1 MRDIYLDNN
10 ATTPL
15 LAPVWEAMRAFLG
28 PEPGNPASAHK
39 FGRRARQ
46 AVEDSRELIAELL
59 GAGRDE
65 VVFTAGATEANNL
78 AVFGL
83 TGSEPAHIVASP
95 IEHPSVLE
103 PLEQLRQRGWCIGW
117 LPVAPTGSIDPV
129 AFQNAVRQDTRLV
142 AMMLANH
149 ETGAMQPVQA
159 LAASLE
165 PSVHWHCDAVQA
177 VGKVPVNFH
186 ELGAATLVLS
196 GHKFHGPAG
205 IGALLV
211 RRGIKI
217 APHLWGGPQQR
228 GLRPGTEPVP
238 LIVGMAKALE
248 LAHRELAS
256 RLEKVKQLRA
266 TFLSA
271 LRQHVSPVT
280 LNGPEEDGLPHTLN
294 LSFPG
299 CRSESLLMNLDLAG
313 VACSAGS
320 ACSSGS
326 LLASPVLRAMGLAD
340 TDLHSAIRF
349 SFSALLEE
357 EEANEAAERIAAVV
371 IRLRSSAEPLHQ

>member
-15 LAPVWEAMRAFLG
+15 IPPVWDAMRPFLG

-46 AVEDSRELIAELL
+46 AVEDARELIADLL
-59 GAGRDE
+59 VAGRDE
-65 VVFTAGATEANNL
+65 VIFAAGATEANNL

-83 TGSEPAHIVASP
+83 AGSEPAHIVASP

-103 PLEQLRQRGWCIGW
+103 PLEQLRQRGWQLDW
-117 LPVAPTGSIDPV
+117 LPVSRNGSLEST
-129 AFQNAVRQDTRLV
+129 AFQNHIRPDTRLV

-149 ETGAMQPVQA
+149 ETGALQPVQA
-159 LAASLE
+159 LAASLG
-165 PSVHWHCDAVQA
+165 PQVCWHCDAVQA
-177 VGKVPVNFH
+177 VGKVPVNFR
-186 ELGAATLVLS
+186 ELRASTLALS
-196 GHKFHGPAG
+196 AHKFHGPPG

-217 APHLWGGPQQR
+217 DPHLWGGPQQR

-248 LAHRELAS
+248 LAHREMALRLA
-256 RLEKVKQLRA
+256 KVKQLRT

-271 LRQHVSPVT
+271 LRRGASPVI
-280 LNGPEEDGLPHTLN
+280 LNGTVEVGLPHTLN
-294 LSFPG
+294 LSFPS
-299 CRSESLLMNLDLAG
+299 CRSESLLMNFDLAG

-326 LLASPVLRAMGLAD
+326 LLPSPVLRAMGLPD
-340 TDLHSAIRF
+340 SELHSAIRF
-349 SFSALLEE
+349 SFSALLDEE
-357 EEANEAAERIAAVV
+357 EVNEAAQRIADVV
-371 IRLRSSAEPLHQ
+371 MRLRRSSHSLYQ